1 MQEITTADGHLFS
14 ASENLGQTVVIKP
27 IEYRPSIPTSYGAR
41 PAFKAD
47 VVVLSGPHAGT
58 YFESVLLFQ
67 KRLITQ
73 CQDATDGDV
82 TGELVRVPVY
92 EGSDNT
98 MFEVAASD
106 SSIRLAAVFGV

>member
-14 ASENLGQTVVIKP
+14 ASQNLGQTVVIKP
-27 IEYRPSIPTSYGAR
+27 IEYRPSIPTSYGTR
-41 PAFKAD
+41 PAYKAD
-47 VVVLSGPHAGT
+47 VVVLTGEHAGT

-73 CQDATDGDV
+73 CQDADGDV
-82 TGELVRVPVY
+82 LGELVRVPVY

-98 MFEVAASD
+98 MFEVAPSD